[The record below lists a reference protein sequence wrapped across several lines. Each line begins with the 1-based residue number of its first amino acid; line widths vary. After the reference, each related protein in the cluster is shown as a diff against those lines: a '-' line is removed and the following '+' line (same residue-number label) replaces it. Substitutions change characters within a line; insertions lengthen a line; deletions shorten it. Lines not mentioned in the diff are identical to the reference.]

1 MRIITNT
8 KLAERNV
15 NLGKWA
21 SYGGIALLV
30 AALFANLYALFG
42 RPNDTQL
49 IIVVFALFIVGYLLS
64 NVGMFVN
71 NRWARRADK
80 GLADALRGMEKY
92 TLYNYRLGA
101 SHVLAGPS
109 GVYVLHPKYQAGP
122 IEYVDGKW
130 THPGAPPRRLFN
142 FFAPREVLGN
152 PAAEAESE
160 VESLK
165 KFLKKHAP
173 EAQLEPK
180 PLIVFM
186 HTRAMVSA
194 KDSPVTALHVK
205 QLKDYI
211 RRQPKAASSVT
222 PVLNDLETKLGL
234 APD

>member
-30 AALFANLYALFG
+30 AALFANLYALFS

-49 IIVVFALFIVGYLLS
+49 IIVVFALFIIGYLLS

-71 NRWARRADK
+71 SRWARRTDK
-80 GLADALRGMEKY
+80 GLADALRGTDKY
-92 TLYNYRLGA
+92 TLYSYQLGA
-101 SHVLAGPS
+101 SHVLVGPS
-109 GVYVLHPKYQAGP
+109 GVYVLHPKYQSGP
-122 IEYVDGKW
+122 VEYADGKW
-130 THPGAPPRRLFN
+130 LHPGAPPRRLFN

-165 KFLKKHAP
+165 RLLKKHAP
-173 EAQLEPK
+173 EAGIEPK

-186 HTRAMVSA
+186 HPRAVLSV
-194 KDSPVTALHVK
+194 KDAPITTLHVK
-205 QLKDYI
+205 QLKDYV
-211 RRQPKAASSVT
+211 RRQVKGQTLPENALSAI
-222 PVLNDLETKLGL
+222 EQKLGIKE
-234 APD
+234 